1 MNTLSKVVEWNKERG
16 LDKRPSQRKNATR
29 KLVEELLEYNG
40 VTSEWM
46 ISISTFIILIF
57 SKDPG
62 DHEKIDALD
71 DLIVIATG
79 EILKSGY
86 DPEKT
91 MDETLK
97 EISSRTGD
105 INTAT
110 DKWEKFTTPEAK
122 ALWYTADYTECRLKE
137 NYD

>member
-16 LDKRPSQRKNATR
+16 LDKRPPQRKNATR